1 MYQENEKDIIGQYI
15 IFCKVYKEQR
25 KMHGNTKPAVTETIR
40 ICKDRNV
47 WKEYLESEEVVVIDR
62 IMTLFDDEYI
72 LKAYAKDIEDST
84 AERVARETTERVARD
99 TEKKPLKE

>member
-1 MYQENEKDIIGQYI
+1 M
-15 IFCKVYKEQR
+15 
-25 KMHGNTKPAVTETIR
+25 
-40 ICKDRNV
+40 
-47 WKEYLESEEVVVIDR
+47 VVIDR